1 MQKRQEMVVVKAK
14 CKTLLRE
21 VCGGE
26 GTEHVNSNALHYF
39 IFRVAV
45 IHQDQNDCS
54 DPQTAS
60 CADL

>member
-26 GTEHVNSNALHYF
+26 GTEHVNALHYF
-39 IFRVAV
+39 LFRVAV
-45 IHQDQNDCS
+45 IH
-54 DPQTAS
+54 
-60 CADL
+60 